1 LKDLTK
7 FNISLMCK
15 WWWKIESSDSP
26 WNDFMSKK
34 YLRGSG
40 IFYSKSRPGDSPL
53 WSDMQ
58 KIKSLYLSGR
68 RMKVGD
74 GRLTSFWHDA
84 WCGKIPLK
92 DSFPEIFHICNEQDI
107 TVAAAANLGWN
118 FSFRRY
124 LSPNLAIQVHGLL
137 RIVRQISLS
146 QTKDKPVWKWTKDGI
161 FSVKSMYNHL
171 CGNGIDRSFK
181 HLWKSKIPLKIKIW
195 LWLIWHNAIASK
207 DNLLRRNWSG
217 DASCQ
222 FCSQNESISHMF
234 FTCVAAKYV
243 WSTVAKAVGATDRP
257 GSFTQFFW
265 WFPNLVPASRNVQ
278 IAGLAAICWAIWKLR
293 NRACFDKKLIKSPSE
308 LISLSVVFMQH
319 WAGLHNA
326 TDEVN
331 IKTGADNLLRLATAA
346 TTTSSSTGGRA
357 GRGTLTIMDAVPD
370 ERGEEDMETDDAAGA

>member
-1 LKDLTK
+1 
-7 FNISLMCK
+7 
-15 WWWKIESSDSP
+15 
-26 WNDFMSKK
+26 
-34 YLRGSG
+34 
-40 IFYSKSRPGDSPL
+40 
-53 WSDMQ
+53 
-58 KIKSLYLSGR
+58 
-68 RMKVGD
+68 
-74 GRLTSFWHDA
+74 
-84 WCGKIPLK
+84 
-92 DSFPEIFHICNEQDI
+92 
-107 TVAAAANLGWN
+107 
-118 FSFRRY
+118 
-124 LSPNLAIQVHGLL
+124 
-137 RIVRQISLS
+137 
-146 QTKDKPVWKWTKDGI
+146 
-161 FSVKSMYNHL
+161 MYNHL
-171 CGNGIDRSFK
+171 CGNGIDRSLK

-207 DNLLRRNWSG
+207 DNLLRRNWNG

-278 IAGLAAICWAIWKLR
+278 IAGLATICWAIWKLR

-308 LISLSVVFMQH
+308 LISLSVVFMKH

-326 TDEVN
+326 TEEVN

-370 ERGEEDMETDDAAGA
+370 ERGGEDMETDDAAGD